1 MQIDL
6 TLSSEVESTDAENNG
21 YTKAADLWSLGILT
35 ATLLTG
41 SSVVAREQLTQLSQV
56 QVVERLLGEDPNTSN
71 HWQNITIRALSFLHG
86 LLVLNPDKRLTAT
99 EALNHSWFKK
109 PLSEATLLEERYEKV
124 LRFWRRRS
132 DDEVIERIPSR
143 LQASQEDQVVNPAPK
158 PRRKIPDSTLSP
170 YFGLDRHL
178 QPKVVSK
185 RKAILET
192 LNESGSPFL
201 VTEQNPNRTRFA
213 SPGAPMRDF
222 GGVKTVEGID
232 LFGAYCSL
240 ETAALEE
247 RDLDEVCLLP
257 NTRLVP
263 DNRKTFGLN
272 MSVSPKALSSPT
284 DGKQMDTGERGV
296 GIGKC
301 KRSRRESED
310 PEERSIRDSVAK
322 ALPRYSTAKVLK
334 DAVDKK
340 KQEIRNKNLGILATS
355 VHAVRVTR
363 EPFVLR

>member
-1 MQIDL
+1 MDFLPCKIGL
-6 TLSSEVESTDAENNG
+6 TLPSEVEFTDSEKSG
-21 YTKAADLWSLGILT
+21 YTKAADLWPLGILT

-41 SSVVAREQLTQLSQV
+41 SSVVARKQLTQLSRV
-56 QVVERLLGEDPNTSN
+56 QVVEHLVGEDPDTST
-71 HWQNITIRALSFLHG
+71 HWQGITTRALSFLHG
-86 LLVLNPDKRLTAT
+86 LLILNPDKRLTAT

-124 LRFWRRRS
+124 LRFWRRRG
-132 DDEVIERIPSR
+132 DDEVIERVPSR
-143 LQASQEDQVVNPAPK
+143 LQASQEDQVVTPVPR

-178 QPKVVSK
+178 QPKVISK

-201 VTEQNPNRTRFA
+201 VAEQNPNRTSFA
-213 SPGAPMRDF
+213 SPRAPTRDF
-222 GGVKTVEGID
+222 VSIKTVEGID
-232 LFGAYCSL
+232 LFGAYRSL

-247 RDLDEVCLLP
+247 RDLDELCLLP
-257 NTRLVP
+257 TTRLVP
-263 DNRKTFGLN
+263 DNGKTFGLN
-272 MSVSPKALSSPT
+272 MSVSLKALSSPADET
-284 DGKQMDTGERGV
+284 QMDTGEGGV
-296 GIGKC
+296 EIGKC
-301 KRSRRESED
+301 KKSRRESED

-340 KQEIRNKNLGILATS
+340 KQEIRSKNLGGLATS
-355 VHAVRVTR
+355 VPAA
-363 EPFVLR
+363 